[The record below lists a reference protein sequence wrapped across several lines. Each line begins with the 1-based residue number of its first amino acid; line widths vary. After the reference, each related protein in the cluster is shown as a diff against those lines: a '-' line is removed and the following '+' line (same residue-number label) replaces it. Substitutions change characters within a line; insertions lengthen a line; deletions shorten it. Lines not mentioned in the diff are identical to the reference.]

1 MSLDD
6 ELCFQLA
13 RTTNLVM
20 RYLRRRRKELGLRS
34 GEARVLECLADA
46 DGQLARDIARACALD
61 KSAMTPVLRGM
72 EESGLVVR
80 EIDSED
86 GRASR
91 VLLTGKGRE
100 RATQVRSMTREATAV
115 MARDLSLAQREG
127 LLEALHALAR
137 GAEEANDA
145 C

>member
-13 RTTNLVM
+13 RTSNLVM

-34 GEARVLECLADA
+34 GEARVLECLSDA

-80 EIDSED
+80 ETVSED

-91 VLLTGKGRE
+91 VLLTERGRE
-100 RATQVRSMTREATAV
+100 LAAQVRSMTREATAV
-115 MARDLSLAQREG
+115 MTQALSDAQRED
-127 LLEALHALAR
+127 LLEALHMLAR
-137 GAEEANDA
+137 SAEEANDA
-145 C
+145 R

>member
-6 ELCFQLA
+6 ELCFQLV
-13 RTTNLVM
+13 RTSNLVM
-20 RYLRRRRKELGLRS
+20 RYLKRCRKGLGLRS
-34 GEARVLECLADA
+34 GEARVLECLASA
-46 DGQLARDIARACALD
+46 DGQLARDIARSCALD

-72 EESGLVVR
+72 EERGLVTR
-80 EIDSED
+80 ETLPED

-91 VLLTGKGRE
+91 VLLTERGRE
-100 RATQVRSMTREATAV
+100 LAAQVQAMTTQATEAVARELSQTQREAF
-115 MARDLSLAQREG
+115 LA
-127 LLEALHALAR
+127 ALHTIAQ